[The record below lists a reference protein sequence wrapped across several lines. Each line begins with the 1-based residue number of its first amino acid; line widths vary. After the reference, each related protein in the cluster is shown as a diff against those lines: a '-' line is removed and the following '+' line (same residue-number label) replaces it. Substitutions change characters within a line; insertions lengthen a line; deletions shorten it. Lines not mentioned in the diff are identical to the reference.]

1 MRLLVLVS
9 LVPLCAS
16 PTVGAQPAMTE
27 TPPNRQEMLRELP
40 ASTPIKQQSDLDT
53 VQLASARRARS
64 ESVQERTNGLW
75 QSWLVSICEGC
86 GPKMKPYPE
95 TIKNDMERNV
105 PPSTF
110 GETSFDV
117 ARVASYRRLP
127 PPEYSRRIY
136 TDLSTENVDQIRRS
150 PNR

>member
-1 MRLLVLVS
+1 
-9 LVPLCAS
+9 
-16 PTVGAQPAMTE
+16 
-27 TPPNRQEMLRELP
+27 
-40 ASTPIKQQSDLDT
+40 
-53 VQLASARRARS
+53 
-64 ESVQERTNGLW
+64 
-75 QSWLVSICEGC
+75 
-86 GPKMKPYPE
+86 MKPYPE

-117 ARVASYRRLP
+117 ARVASYRRIP